1 MIPRHAEALPEG
13 HEFAGFRI
21 DRVLRTTGFAI
32 AYRAAEP
39 GGRLLTLREYFPA
52 PWARRGAD
60 GLAIVPKPGA
70 EAAFAQGL
78 ARFRAEGDAL
88 RGFHHPGLVQALDH
102 IEANGTAYLVS
113 EYVAGETLAS
123 RLVRTGTLPEAAMP
137 DLLAPLLAGLEALH
151 VAGMIHGD
159 VQPDTIILREGDQLS
174 MLLDL
179 AATRHALARAAH
191 DDEDSA
197 AWGYAAPD
205 EYPEE
210 AGGAEGPWTDVYGV
224 GATLYRC
231 VTGMRPIDARERLR
245 EIGAGAPDPLV
256 PAARAGAGRYAP
268 ALLAAID
275 AALRLEAAARPRS
288 IAALRAL
295 LGPHAGSQAWRPMM
309 PGLRSTMASMS
320 TSPRRRRVFA
330 ALAALAAVG
339 FLALYYVT
347 APETD
352 EGRTRAMFPPPGD
365 PVLALRPGAVFREC
379 AECAALVVV
388 PAGRF
393 RMGAPAGDA
402 DAGEHERPQRD
413 ISIARPFALGRIEV
427 TAAEYAA
434 CAADGGCPNRGE
446 HAPWGGGRMPVVKVE
461 WRDAKAYAAW
471 LAKKTGKPY
480 RLPSE
485 AEWEYAARAGT
496 TQRYVW
502 GDRPGRNRANCEGCG
517 SEWDGRQAAPASS
530 FAANPFGLHDMLGN
544 VWEWTEDCWSPSLA
558 DVPADGGA
566 RPPSSPCA
574 GRTLRG
580 GSFDLPPER
589 MRVTSRSSSDAEVGE
604 IFIGFRIARSL
615 DAPAAA
621 R

>member
-1 MIPRHAEALPEG
+1 MIPRHAEALPDG

-21 DRVLRTTGFAI
+21 DRVLRTTGFTI

-60 GLAIVPKPGA
+60 GLAVVPKPGA
-70 EAAFAQGL
+70 EAAFAAGL

-88 RGFHHPGLVQALDH
+88 RGFHHPGLVQAIDH
-102 IEANGTAYLVS
+102 VDANGTGYLVS

-123 RLVRTGTLPEAAMP
+123 RLVRTGTLPEAAIA

-151 VAGMIHGD
+151 AAGMIHGD

-179 AATRHALARAAH
+179 AATRHALAREAH

-197 AWGYAAPD
+197 TWGYAAPD

-210 AGGAEGPWTDVYGV
+210 AGGSEGPWTDVYGV

-231 VTGMRPIDARERLR
+231 VAGTRPIGARVRLR

-268 ALLAAID
+268 ELLAAID
-275 AALRLEAAARPRS
+275 AALCLDAAARPRS

-295 LGPHAGSQAWRPMM
+295 LGPAAGLQRWRPMM
-309 PGLRSTMASMS
+309 PGLRSSRASIAA
-320 TSPRRRRVFA
+320 SPRRRRVFA

-339 FLALYYVT
+339 FLTLYYVT

-352 EGRTRAMFPPPGD
+352 EGQTRAIFPPAAD
-365 PVLALRPGAVFREC
+365 PAFAIRPGAVFRDC
-379 AECAALVVV
+379 AECPALVVV

-393 RMGAPAGDA
+393 TMGAPAGDA
-402 DAGEHERPQRD
+402 DAGEHERPQREV
-413 ISIARPFALGRIEV
+413 SIARPFALGRTEV

-446 HAPWGGGRMPVVKVE
+446 HAPWGGGQMPAVKVK

-471 LAKKTGKPY
+471 LSMKTGKAY

-502 GDRPGRNRANCEGCG
+502 GNRPGRNRANCEGCG
-517 SEWDGRQAAPASS
+517 SAWDGRQAAPAGS

-558 DVPADGGA
+558 DVPIDGSA
-566 RPPSSPCA
+566 RPAASSCA

-580 GSFDLPPER
+580 GSYDLPPAR
-589 MRVTSRSSSDAEVGE
+589 MRVTSRSSIDAEVGE
-604 IFIGFRIARSL
+604 IFIGFRVARSL
-615 DAPAAA
+615 DAP